1 MTDATAVNDV
11 PDAPDTG
18 AEDTVDTSTNEETPD
33 TDDDTSLED
42 MGISDDEIDDDTEET
57 KESDD
62 DSPASDDSDETE
74 EESKEDDAPT
84 EDKSEVDEEAER
96 KRLNDEYAKRRIA
109 EREAR
114 EQAKQQAQ
122 MEYLK
127 AAEDEKDLALRQ
139 LQVQAYNQRVEFNTN
154 KLETGLDK
162 AVAVIPELRDG
173 SPEVKEFLLDAVD
186 EFERLYVVRDQD
198 GEPLEVTGDIT
209 EYLTKKADSAR
220 RLAGLGARKQAKAK
234 GDAKSRTMTPPS
246 KAPKEA
252 KTDSDLEDFD
262 KGWND

>member
-1 MTDATAVNDV
+1 MADNTATDV

-18 AEDTVDTSTNEETPD
+18 AEETVDTSTNEDAPA

-42 MGISDDEIDDDTEET
+42 MEVSDDEIDDDTEET
-57 KESDD
+57 EESDD
-62 DSPASDDSDETE
+62 DSPASDDSEETE
-74 EESKEDDAPT
+74 EESKEDESTDEP
-84 EDKSEVDEEAER
+84 EVDEDAER
-96 KRLNDEYAKRRIA
+96 KRRNAEYAQQRIA
-109 EREAR
+109 ERQAR

-162 AVAVIPELRDG
+162 AVAAIPELRDG
-173 SPEVKEFLLDAVD
+173 SQEVREFLLDAVD

-198 GEPLEVTGDIT
+198 GEPLEVNGDIT

-220 RLAGLGARKQAKAK
+220 RLAGVGARTQTKAKAN
-234 GDAKSRTMTPPS
+234 AKSRTMTPPS

-252 KTDSDLEDFD
+252 KVDSDLEDFD